1 MKLLGSKR
9 KRMWIIISLLLILS
23 MLSVVTACSS
33 SSNENEGNENAGE
46 KIELVMGHPFSG
58 QHPISTA
65 ILEPFAEALK
75 EESSG
80 RITLTIIPAAAITSA
95 ASVYEDVIAGS
106 FDIGWTLQGYTAG
119 RYPLTEVVELP
130 FIVNSATEG
139 SVALWRLLEQS
150 PDLQEEYSEV
160 KVLSFWVTDPGE
172 VMSKKL
178 VQKPEDMSGM
188 RVRFAG
194 PMQEKMLTKLGA
206 VPVGMAAPDMY
217 DNLERGIIDGIAIG
231 SSTIESY
238 RLHEVITHATE
249 GLHMFVSPQ
258 VLFLNKDKWDS
269 LSVEDQ
275 DLISKLS
282 GEYMAEKAGEV
293 YNHGLDTGFE
303 LALDGGVEIYE
314 VPDDVKTQWDS
325 ILAPIVEEW
334 TSSNPKYK
342 TAYDLMV
349 QIVDDLR

>member
-1 MKLLGSKR
+1 MKLLKIKR
-9 KRMWIIISLLLILS
+9 KRILVITTLLLILS
-23 MLSVVTACSS
+23 MLSLLAACSS
-33 SSNENEGNENAGE
+33 SPNESDENAGE

-58 QHPISTA
+58 QHPISTT

-75 EESSG
+75 EESDG

-160 KVLSFWVTDPGE
+160 KVLSLWVTDPGE
-172 VMSKKL
+172 IMSKKL

-238 RLHEVITHATE
+238 RLHEVITHTTE

-258 VLFLNKDKWDS
+258 VLFLNKDKWES
-269 LSVEDQ
+269 LSTEDQ
-275 DLISKLS
+275 ELISRLS
-282 GEYMAEKAGEV
+282 GEYMAEKAGEI
-293 YNHGLDTGFE
+293 YNHGLDTGFQ
-303 LALDGGVEIYE
+303 LAQDGGVEIYE
-314 VPDDVKTQWDS
+314 VPADVKAQWDT
-325 ILAPIVEEW
+325 ILTPIVEEW

>member
-1 MKLLGSKR
+1 MKLLKIKR
-9 KRMWIIISLLLILS
+9 KRILVITTLLLILS
-23 MLSVVTACSS
+23 MLSLLAACSS
-33 SSNENEGNENAGE
+33 SPNESDENAGE

-58 QHPISTA
+58 QHPISTT

-75 EESSG
+75 EESDG

-160 KVLSFWVTDPGE
+160 KVLSLWVTDPGE
-172 VMSKKL
+172 IMSKKL

-206 VPVGMAAPDMY
+206 VPVGMAAPEMY
-217 DNLERGIIDGIAIG
+217 DNLERGIIDGITIG

-238 RLHEVITHATE
+238 RLHEVITHTTE

-258 VLFLNKDKWDS
+258 VLFLNKDKWES
-269 LSVEDQ
+269 LSTEDQ
-275 DLISKLS
+275 ELISRLS
-282 GEYMAEKAGEV
+282 GEYMAEKAGEI
-293 YNHGLDTGFE
+293 YNHGLDTGFQ
-303 LALDGGVEIYE
+303 LAQDGGVEIYE
-314 VPDDVKTQWDS
+314 VPADVKAQWDT
-325 ILAPIVEEW
+325 ILTPIVEEW